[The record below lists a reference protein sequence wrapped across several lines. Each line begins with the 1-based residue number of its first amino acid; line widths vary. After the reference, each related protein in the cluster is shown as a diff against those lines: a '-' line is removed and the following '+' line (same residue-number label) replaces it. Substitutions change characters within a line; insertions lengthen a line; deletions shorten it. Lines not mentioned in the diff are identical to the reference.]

1 MTKETEKLA
10 TKIKQAKGAQIQ
22 KETIKKTKTPSGY
35 QVITEVIVNLFGC
48 ILVGTSLGVISNN
61 LFATGDKFTIMLA
74 LLGGI
79 AGIWSVIKYA
89 MSVEKESE
97 AK

>member
-1 MTKETEKLA
+1 MTKETEALSL
-10 TKIKQAKGAQIQ
+10 KIKQARNDREKDEVV
-22 KETIKKTKTPSGY
+22 KENNGY
-35 QVITEVIVNLFGC
+35 QVVTEVIVNLFGC

-61 LFATGDKFTIMLA
+61 LLETGDKFTIL
-74 LLGGI
+74 LSVLGGI

-89 MSVEKESE
+89 ISLDKGNK

>member
-1 MTKETEKLA
+1 MTKETEALSL
-10 TKIKQAKGAQIQ
+10 KIKQARNDRKKDEVV
-22 KETIKKTKTPSGY
+22 KETNGY
-35 QVITEVIVNLFGC
+35 QVVTEVIVNLFGC

-61 LFATGDKFTIMLA
+61 LLETGDKFTIL
-74 LLGGI
+74 LSVLGGI

-89 MSVEKESE
+89 ISLDKGNK

>member
-1 MTKETEKLA
+1 MTKETEALSL
-10 TKIKQAKGAQIQ
+10 KIKQARNDRKKDEVV
-22 KETIKKTKTPSGY
+22 KENNGY
-35 QVITEVIVNLFGC
+35 QVVTEVIVNLFGC

-61 LFATGDKFTIMLA
+61 LLETGDKFTIL
-74 LLGGI
+74 LSVLGGI

-89 MSVEKESE
+89 ISLDKGNK

>member
-1 MTKETEKLA
+1 MTKETEVLA
-10 TKIKQAKGAQIQ
+10 QKIQQAKKTQENKNIVN
-22 KETIKKTKTPSGY
+22 EKKDPSGY
-35 QVITEVIVNLFGC
+35 QIITEVIVNLLGC

-74 LLGGI
+74 LLGGV